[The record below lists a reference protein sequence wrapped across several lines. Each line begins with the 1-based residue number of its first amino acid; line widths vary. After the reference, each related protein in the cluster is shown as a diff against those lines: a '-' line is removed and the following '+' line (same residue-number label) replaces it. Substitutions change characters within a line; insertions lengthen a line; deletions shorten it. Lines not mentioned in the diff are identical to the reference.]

1 MSKLAL
7 STGGQLAALCA
18 VAVLAAGTPRAEDA
32 TGREVRITHDLP
44 SVTVLHRGRPVVIER
59 NPDTENTIEPDFAL
73 TSRPCPPFCILPM
86 NLAPGVETLGELELL
101 DYLAQI
107 GKNSGVLVID
117 SRDGTWPQRS
127 GVIPGAVL
135 LPWQKL
141 HPAHASAA
149 EIADTLQFQFGAVR
163 QEGLWNFAGAK
174 TLVFYCNGPW
184 CGQSP
189 TNIKQLL
196 SLGYPAHKLKWY
208 RGGIQ
213 AWKSLG
219 LTTVPYDNTP

>member
-1 MSKLAL
+1 MNKALVYALGALA
-7 STGGQLAALCA
+7 TFAAPL
-18 VAVLAAGTPRAEDA
+18 PRAEDTA
-32 TGREVRITHDLP
+32 GREVRITHDL
-44 SVTVLHRGRPVVIER
+44 SRVTVLHHGKPVVIER

-73 TSRPCPPFCILPM
+73 TSRPCPPFCVLPM
-86 NLAPGVETLGELELL
+86 TLAPGVETLGELELIT
-101 DYLAQI
+101 YLEKI
-107 GKNSGVLVID
+107 GKDSSVLVID

-127 GVIPGAVL
+127 GVIPGAML

-163 QEGLWNFAGAK
+163 QDGLWNFSAAK
-174 TLVFYCNGPW
+174 TLIFYCNGPW

-196 SLGYPAHKLKWY
+196 SLGYPSHKLKWY

-213 AWKSLG
+213 AWKALG
-219 LTTVPYDNTP
+219 LSTVPYDNAY

>member
-1 MSKLAL
+1 MSKLTVAILGGLGAL
-7 STGGQLAALCA
+7 
-18 VAVLAAGTPRAEDA
+18 AVLAAGAPRAEDA
-32 TGREVRITHDLP
+32 AGREVRITQDLP
-44 SVTVLHRGRPVVIER
+44 RVTVLHRGKAVVIER
-59 NPDTENTIEPDFAL
+59 NPDTENMIEPDFAL

-86 NLAPGVETLGELELL
+86 TLAPGVETLGELELIG
-101 DYLAQI
+101 YLEQV
-107 GKNSGVLVID
+107 GKNSSVLVID

-127 GVIPGAVL
+127 GIIPGAVL

-149 EIADTLQFQFGAVR
+149 DIADILQFQFGAAR
-163 QEGLWNFAGAK
+163 QDGLWNFSGAK

-189 TNIKQLL
+189 TNIRQLL
-196 SLGYPAHKLKWY
+196 ALGYPPGKLKWY

-213 AWKSLG
+213 NWKALG
-219 LTTVPYDNTP
+219 LTTVPYDNAP

>member
-1 MSKLAL
+1 MSKAIVRAL
-7 STGGQLAALCA
+7 GVVAAFAVFATGS
-18 VAVLAAGTPRAEDA
+18 PRADEA
-32 TGREVRITHDLP
+32 AGREVRITPELP
-44 SVTVLHRGRPVVIER
+44 NLTVLHRGKPVVIER

-86 NLAPGVETLGELELL
+86 TIAPGVETLGELELI
-101 DYLAQI
+101 DYLTQI
-107 GKNSGVLVID
+107 GKNSGLLVID

-141 HPAHASAA
+141 HPAHASAT

-163 QEGLWNFAGAK
+163 QEGLWNFSNAK

-196 SLGYPAHKLKWY
+196 SLGYPPHKLKWY

-213 AWKSLG
+213 DWKALG
-219 LTTVPYDNTP
+219 LTTVPYDNAP

>member
-1 MSKLAL
+1 MNKVRWLAP
-7 STGGQLAALCA
+7 AIALL
-18 VAVLAAGTPRAEDA
+18 LAAGIACAEEPA
-32 TGREVRITHDLP
+32 GREVGITADLP
-44 SVTVLHRGRPVVIER
+44 NVTVLHRGKPVTIER

-86 NLAPGVETLGELELL
+86 TLAPGVETLGELELIA
-101 DYLAQI
+101 YLQKV
-107 GKNSGVLVID
+107 GKDDSVLVID

-149 EIADTLQFQFGAVR
+149 DIADILQFQFGAAR
-163 QEGLWNFAGAK
+163 QDGLWNFSGAK

-189 TNIKQLL
+189 TNIRQLL
-196 SLGYPAHKLKWY
+196 SLGYPPGKLKWY

-213 AWKSLG
+213 DWKALG
-219 LTTVPYDNTP
+219 LTTVPYDNAP